1 MNATANA
8 STARAS
14 LKKDATALHLV
25 EFWEQRADVELLQP
39 RNKARPF
46 RWQWTDIEPQLR
58 VTATTVPIEECERRA
73 LVFANP
79 GLDGKGQRGEPRL
92 AAALFLSDSSS
103 PSREVEIIAVFAS
116 KRFWSQSDIST
127 TKA

>member
-1 MNATANA
+1 VSEEGPHYVGKFFLEPGSRLLAL
-8 STARAS
+8 S
-14 LKKDATALHLV
+14 LAK
-25 EFWEQRADVELLQP
+25 W
-39 RNKARPF
+39 
-46 RWQWTDIEPQLR
+46 
-58 VTATTVPIEECERRA
+58 
-73 LVFANP
+73 
-79 GLDGKGQRGEPRL
+79 QRGEPRL